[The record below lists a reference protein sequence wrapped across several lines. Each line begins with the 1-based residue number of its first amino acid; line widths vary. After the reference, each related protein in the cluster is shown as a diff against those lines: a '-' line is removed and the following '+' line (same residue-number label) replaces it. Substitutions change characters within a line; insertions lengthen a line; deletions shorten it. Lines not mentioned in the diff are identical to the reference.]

1 MTVTFDGHTYTTDE
15 NGTISLSKADFTSG
29 EHSVQV
35 EKKNSNGAPAVLRYA
50 DDFTVNIA
58 RENTINVNLR
68 IEGPR
73 LATLKTHLKLQRTAM
88 SVSLSHMQ
96 TKFLIISK

>member
-35 EKKNSNGAPAVLRYA
+35 EKKIQTVLLPY
-50 DDFTVNIA
+50 FVMLT
-58 RENTINVNLR
+58 
-68 IEGPR
+68 
-73 LATLKTHLKLQRTAM
+73 TLQLILQEKTQLM
-88 SVSLSHMQ
+88 
-96 TKFLIISK
+96 